1 MSLQSLRVRNFKAV
15 VDSKTVKLGPLTAFI
30 GNNGAGKSSLIEA
43 LATYQAIVRD
53 GLDMAMQRWLGI
65 EHVRHKGQEAK
76 ERSGKVVNPIAWEL
90 ALGDSPR
97 KVRRLSMTVNNDP
110 AANRMFIASE
120 RFTLPIGI
128 WCDRDSTN
136 QTVPYDSGRSLLA
149 LRLEAETLETRD
161 EVLAWQFLTLSPER
175 MGMPVPQQRTQGA
188 VRLASDGSNVA
199 DFLLDLRRQ
208 DVNAFNGIVET
219 MAFVLPYAKDIQP
232 TLSSSEIERKA
243 WLQLSEDTFKVPGW
257 LLSTGTLR
265 MLALLAL
272 LRHPTPPPLIVVEE
286 IENGLDPRSI
296 HLIVE
301 EIRSAVLSGVTQVIV
316 TTHSPYLLDLLT
328 LDHLVVVERDA
339 EGHPH
344 FIRPADHENLQA
356 WAQEFAPGRLYTMGN
371 LSGLLRKPR
380 GNKGLFEGRYT
391 MGKRTG
397 PLS

>member
-1 MSLQSLRVRNFKAV
+1 MSLQSLRIRNFKAV
-15 VDSKTVKLGPLTAFI
+15 VDSKSVKLGPLTAFI

-43 LATYQAIVRD
+43 LETYQAIMRD
-53 GLDMAMQRWLGI
+53 GLDTAMQRWLGI
-65 EHVRHKGQEAK
+65 EHVRHKAQEAK
-76 ERSGKVVNPIAWEL
+76 ERMGQVVNPISFDL
-90 ALGDSPR
+90 ALGESPR

-120 RFTLPIGI
+120 RLTHMDGTWIERAPGGGTQ
-128 WCDRDSTN
+128 S
-136 QTVPYDSGRSLLA
+136 YGAGRSVLPLSLDEDQVRA
-149 LRLEAETLETRD
+149 AD

-175 MGMPVPQQRTQGA
+175 MGLPVPQQRTKGA
-188 VRLASDGSNVA
+188 VRLANDGSNVA

-232 TLSSSEIERKA
+232 TLTSSEIERKA

-272 LRHPTPPPLIVVEE
+272 LRHPNPPPLIVVEE

-301 EIRSAVLSGVTQVIV
+301 EIRSAVLSGATQVIV

-328 LDHLVVVERDA
+328 LEHLVVVERDA
-339 EGHPH
+339 QGHPR
-344 FIRPADHENLQA
+344 FIRPADHETLQT
-356 WAQEFAPGRLYTMGN
+356 WAQEFAPGKLYTMGN
-371 LSGLLRKPR
+371 LTGLVP
-380 GNKGLFEGRYT
+380 
-391 MGKRTG
+391 
-397 PLS
+397 

>member
-1 MSLQSLRVRNFKAV
+1 MSLQSLRIRNFKAV

-43 LATYQAIVRD
+43 LETYQAIVRD

-65 EHVRHKGQEAK
+65 EHVRHKAQEAK
-76 ERSGKVVNPIAWEL
+76 ERMGQLVNPISWEL

-120 RFTLPIGI
+120 RITRLDGVWF
-128 WCDRDSTN
+128 DRDRTGGI
-136 QTVPYDSGRSLLA
+136 VPYDAGRSVLTLGLDA
-149 LRLEAETLETRD
+149 EAVQTHD

-175 MGMPVPQQRTQGA
+175 MGLPVPQQRTKGA
-188 VRLASDGSNVA
+188 VRLANDGSNVA

-232 TLSSSEIERKA
+232 TLTSSEIERKA
-243 WLQLSEDTFKVPGW
+243 WLQLTEDTFKVPGW

-272 LRHPTPPPLIVVEE
+272 LRHPSPPPLIVVEE

-301 EIRSAVLSGVTQVIV
+301 EIRSAVLSGATQVVV
-316 TTHSPYLLDLLT
+316 TTHSP
-328 LDHLVVVERDA
+328 
-339 EGHPH
+339 
-344 FIRPADHENLQA
+344 
-356 WAQEFAPGRLYTMGN
+356 
-371 LSGLLRKPR
+371 
-380 GNKGLFEGRYT
+380 
-391 MGKRTG
+391 
-397 PLS
+397 

>member
-43 LATYQAIVRD
+43 LETYQAIVRD
-53 GLDMAMQRWLGI
+53 GLDLAMQRWLGI

-76 ERSGKVVNPIAWEL
+76 ERAGKMVNPIAWEL

-120 RFTLPIGI
+120 RITDLVGDFIERNEVDALLTYG
-128 WCDRDSTN
+128 
-136 QTVPYDSGRSLLA
+136 VGRSILA
-149 LRLEAETLETRD
+149 APADLSSAQLASD
-161 EVLAWQFLTLSPER
+161 VLAWQFLTLSPER
-175 MGMPVPQQRTQGA
+175 MGLPVPQQRTRGH

-232 TLSSSEIERKA
+232 TLTSSEIERKA
-243 WLQLSEDTFKVPGW
+243 WLQLSEGTFKVPGW

-272 LRHPTPPPLIVVEE
+272 LRHPNPPPLIVVEE

-301 EIRSAVLSGVTQVIV
+301 EIRNAVLSGVTQVIV

-328 LDHLVVVERDA
+328 LEHLVVVERDA
-339 EGHPH
+339 QGHPR
-344 FIRPADHENLQA
+344 FIRPADHENLRT
-356 WAQEFAPGRLYTMGN
+356 WAQKFAPGNLYTMGN
-371 LSGLLRKPR
+371 LTGLVP
-380 GNKGLFEGRYT
+380 
-391 MGKRTG
+391 
-397 PLS
+397 

>member
-43 LATYQAIVRD
+43 LETYQAIVRE
-53 GLDMAMQRWLGI
+53 GLDLAMQRWLGI

-76 ERSGKVVNPIAWEL
+76 ERMGQVVNPISWEL

-120 RFTLPIGI
+120 RLTRLAGTWFE
-128 WCDRDSTN
+128 RDSTGGI
-136 QTVPYDSGRSLLA
+136 VPYDSGRALLT
-149 LRLEAETLETRD
+149 LGPDAETMQTRD

-175 MGMPVPQQRTQGA
+175 MGLPVPQQRTKGH

-208 DVNAFNGIVET
+208 DANAFNGIVEA

-232 TLSSSEIERKA
+232 TLTSSEIERKA

-328 LDHLVVVERDA
+328 LEHLVVVERDA
-339 EGHPH
+339 QGHPH
-344 FIRPADHENLQA
+344 FTRPADHAHLRA

-371 LSGLLRKPR
+371 LTGLVP
-380 GNKGLFEGRYT
+380 
-391 MGKRTG
+391 
-397 PLS
+397 

>member
-1 MSLQSLRVRNFKAV
+1 MSLQSLRIRNFKAV

-43 LATYQAIVRD
+43 LETYQAIVRD
-53 GLDMAMQRWLGI
+53 GLDLAMQRWLGI
-65 EHVRHKGQEAK
+65 EHVRHKAQEAK
-76 ERSGKVVNPIAWEL
+76 ERMGQLVNPISFEL
-90 ALGDSPR
+90 ALGESPR
-97 KVRRLSMTVNNDP
+97 KVRRLAMTVNNDP

-120 RFTLPIGI
+120 RVTDLTGDFAE
-128 WCDRDSTN
+128 RDEVGALMS
-136 QTVPYDSGRSLLA
+136 YGAGRSMLAAPASLNHTLLSS
-149 LRLEAETLETRD
+149 

-175 MGMPVPQQRTQGA
+175 MGLPVPQQRTKGA
-188 VRLASDGSNVA
+188 VRLATDGSNVA

-208 DVNAFNGIVET
+208 DANAFNGIVET

-232 TLSSSEIERKA
+232 TLTSSEIERKA

-328 LDHLVVVERDA
+328 LEHLVVVERDA
-339 EGHPH
+339 EGHPR
-344 FIRPADHENLQA
+344 FIRPADNENLQT
-356 WAQEFAPGRLYTMGN
+356 WAQEFAPGKLYTMGN
-371 LSGLLRKPR
+371 LTGLQP
-380 GNKGLFEGRYT
+380 
-391 MGKRTG
+391 
-397 PLS
+397 